1 MTTKSERIAQDKLRR
16 YLYEA
21 HLEDPLDSQLR
32 REVPDAWHTLEQDL
46 DVTEKK
52 VKLTL
57 MLDASVA
64 KVFRAMGRGYQARI
78 NRILATWV
86 QLKMSGLM
94 DENYYEERVQVDL
107 AVLLRELAAASRE
120 ATTEQPVPA
129 GRE

>member
-64 KVFRAMGRGYQARI
+64 KVFRAMGRGY
-78 NRILATWV
+78 
-86 QLKMSGLM
+86 
-94 DENYYEERVQVDL
+94 
-107 AVLLRELAAASRE
+107 
-120 ATTEQPVPA
+120 
-129 GRE
+129 